1 MDDHQGDSDGRGDNA
16 DAIHDQNLEIEYTP
30 GVCNIGI
37 REIRRRQ
44 LVGGI
49 GLFLTLSTVFG
60 FYHQH
65 TSRIDRLTTFLP
77 ALVMSIGYLQ
87 ARKRFCLAFGLSG
100 LFNFGTLGKTSRV
113 ISEQDRKIDREAAI
127 RLLLQ
132 AITLAAAVTAFVLL
146 LPISSK

>member
-1 MDDHQGDSDGRGDNA
+1 MNDRLGDNT
-16 DAIHDQNLEIEYTP
+16 DSIKDQNSEIEYIP
-30 GVCNIGI
+30 GKCNIGL

-87 ARKRFCLAFGLSG
+87 SRKRFCLAFGLSG

-113 ISEQDRKIDREAAI
+113 ISEQDRKADRDAAI
-127 RLLLQ
+127 KLLIQ
-132 AITLAAAVTAFVLL
+132 AITLAAVITAFVLV
-146 LPISSK
+146 LPIPSK